1 MIKFIKQVFP
11 KDRIYYV
18 AVSMGAD
25 SVAALLWMHW
35 MGYKALPLHFNHGL
49 RPQNN
54 AMQRRFTELCVDF
67 GLDGRIGQG
76 EGLSTEAECRAARL
90 NFYSKEAAGGHVVT
104 AHHLDDWVE
113 SYLLNCFRG
122 HPDHEPFELESV
134 FPEFSIVHPFLVTKK
149 RDFLQF
155 LKRNNYLKYV
165 VQDETNGVVKGSRR
179 NWVRHSILPEM
190 ESQKLSLDKYARRRI
205 GSLTKRGLSGSMQAV
220 ANI

>member
-1 MIKFIKQVFP
+1 MIKVIKQILP

-35 MGYKALPLHFNHGL
+35 KGYKALPLHFNHGL

-90 NFYSKEAAGGHVVT
+90 DFYSREAAGGHVVT

-122 HPDHEPFELESV
+122 HPNHEPFELEST
-134 FPEFSIVHPFLVTKK
+134 FPEFSVVHPFLLTRKK
-149 RDFLQF
+149 DFLQF
-155 LKRNNYLKYV
+155 LERNNYLKYV

-179 NWVRHSILPEM
+179 NWVRRSILPEM
-190 ESQKLSLDKYARRRI
+190 EKHELSLEKYARRRI
-205 GSLTKRGLSGSMQAV
+205 GQIGLTQPGSP
-220 ANI
+220 